1 MEEVVEEGDWVQ
13 SMEITQI
20 GWLEGL
26 VGRKRME
33 RHEVEAS
40 GLRHAILH
48 LFLLLLWRFGVVFI
62 MAFFG

>member
-33 RHEVEAS
+33 RPEVEAS

-48 LFLLLLWRFGVVFI
+48 LLLLLLWRFGVVVV
-62 MAFFG
+62 MAVPV